1 MPSPVNV
8 GGALGLAAVL
18 LAASLMPTPGLAHS
32 WYSRACCGDQDCRPT
47 APGEVEFRPDGWF
60 ISSAGKLVPFGD
72 DKIKASQD
80 HRMHVCTYSTGA
92 VRVRCLYVPDP
103 RT

>member
-1 MPSPVNV
+1 MLRRQGLPADRPRR
-8 GGALGLAAVL
+8 GGIPPRRV
-18 LAASLMPTPGLAHS
+18 
-32 WYSRACCGDQDCRPT
+32 
-47 APGEVEFRPDGWF
+47 V

-80 HRMHVCTYSTGA
+80 HLMHVCTYSTGA